1 VSELTNDHLAGN
13 MDGSF
18 VSSLV
23 GTPLRGLDLLLPQE
37 KITFS
42 SLWRSVFLGWDMI
55 LLDEEIKKAFPTN

>member
-1 VSELTNDHLAGN
+1 MSELTNDHLAGN

-42 SLWRSVFLGWDMI
+42 SLWRSVFLG
-55 LLDEEIKKAFPTN
+55 